1 MSYYIVLYCI
11 VMNQNT
17 PNLTNAPVP
26 SPAALD
32 MMVRIIMS
40 QTDMTHDEVISGL
53 ERTHYDL
60 KKVIREY
67 MTTSTSTRAVTES
80 TASAAAAAAAA
91 AASTNQLRFSE
102 IRHFM
107 DKSAETFRRN
117 QEITRI
123 HQQVMEKKKQQANG
137 TGTVAD
143 TIAVTDADADEIV
156 SKL

>member
-1 MSYYIVLYCI
+1 
-11 VMNQNT
+11 MNQNT
-17 PNLTNAPVP
+17 PNLSNAPTP

-67 MTTSTSTRAVTES
+67 MTTSTSTSTSAES
-80 TASAAAAAAAA
+80 TAGVASAAAAAV
-91 AASTNQLRFSE
+91 STNQLRFSE
-102 IRHFM
+102 IRNFM

-123 HQQVMEKKKQQANG
+123 HQQVMEKKKQQAAQSN
-137 TGTVAD
+137 
-143 TIAVTDADADEIV
+143 
-156 SKL
+156 L

>member
-1 MSYYIVLYCI
+1 
-11 VMNQNT
+11 MNQNT
-17 PNLTNAPVP
+17 PNLSNAPVP
-26 SPAALD
+26 SPTALD

-80 TASAAAAAAAA
+80 TAAASASASA

-123 HQQVMEKKKQQANG
+123 HQQVMEKKKQQA
-137 TGTVAD
+137 A
-143 TIAVTDADADEIV
+143 DADAHADEIV

>member
-1 MSYYIVLYCI
+1 
-11 VMNQNT
+11 MNQNT
-17 PNLTNAPVP
+17 LTNAPTP

-40 QTDMTHDEVISGL
+40 QTDMTHDEVISAL
-53 ERTHYDL
+53 ERTQYDL

-67 MTTSTSTRAVTES
+67 MTTSTSTTAAAS
-80 TASAAAAAAAA
+80 TAAAAV
-91 AASTNQLRFSE
+91 STNQLRFSE
-102 IRHFM
+102 IRNFM

-123 HQQVMEKKKQQANG
+123 HQQVMEKKKQQAA
-137 TGTVAD
+137 VAVTD
-143 TIAVTDADADEIV
+143 AIAVTDVDKAV

>member
-1 MSYYIVLYCI
+1 
-11 VMNQNT
+11 MNQNT
-17 PNLTNAPVP
+17 PNLSNAPTP

-40 QTDMTHDEVISGL
+40 QTDMTHDEVISAL

-67 MTTSTSTRAVTES
+67 MTTSAST
-80 TASAAAAAAAA
+80 TASASASASASTSTSAV
-91 AASTNQLRFSE
+91 STNQLRFSE
-102 IRHFM
+102 IRNFM

-123 HQQVMEKKKQQANG
+123 HQQVMEKKKQQA
-137 TGTVAD
+137 
-143 TIAVTDADADEIV
+143 TDADAHVDDIV

>member
-1 MSYYIVLYCI
+1 
-11 VMNQNT
+11 MNQNT
-17 PNLTNAPVP
+17 PNLSNAPTP

-53 ERTHYDL
+53 ERTQYDL

-67 MTTSTSTRAVTES
+67 MTSSTSAES
-80 TASAAAAAAAA
+80 TAGVASAAASAAASAV
-91 AASTNQLRFSE
+91 STNQLRFSE
-102 IRHFM
+102 IRNFM

-123 HQQVMEKKKQQANG
+123 HQQVMEKKKQQA
-137 TGTVAD
+137 
-143 TIAVTDADADEIV
+143 TDADAHVDDIV